1 MLDLAATLSAIIN
14 HLQKH
19 RLVER
24 ISIALLEALLK
35 KRANANVREKAANKK
50 TKRAGGS
57 ERSAAIAD
65 GRSPCD
71 FRTKNATAITDHC
84 PQAVLRYPFP
94 FRCWIFI
101 RSVQF

>member
-1 MLDLAATLSAIIN
+1 MLDLAATLSAIIK

-50 TKRAGGS
+50 MRETCGCGG
-57 ERSAAIAD
+57 ERPAAIAD
-65 GRSPCD
+65 GR
-71 FRTKNATAITDHC
+71 I
-84 PQAVLRYPFP
+84 VM
-94 FRCWIFI
+94 
-101 RSVQF
+101 